1 MALINCPNCQSIIS
15 NKAQKCP
22 HCGKV
27 FKKKRRA
34 EKLLLALLL
43 VLMLAVTGWVIVKQN
58 LPEDYI
64 WMPLDRTIEQKD
76 LFSHLSEEQIDMIE
90 EYIPMVVKWYNN
102 MDVSGNV
109 VPDMNYIGGDINELG
124 NQIFD
129 TVKPT
134 DDFLQDPDYTLSE
147 EWQEWKAVY
156 TEMQPC
162 SNIHI
167 AVLETYFDTE
177 FTLELD
183 LFEDDVD
190 SYRVIDEETWKEI
203 GDAIRTAI
211 DFYY

>member
-15 NKAQKCP
+15 NKAPKCL
-22 HCGKV
+22 HCGTV
-27 FKKKRRA
+27 FKKKRRLR
-34 EKLLLALLL
+34 KILLVLLL
-43 VLMLAVTGWVIVKQN
+43 VLVLAVVGGVIVKQN

-64 WMPLDRTIEQKD
+64 WMPLDRTIERKD
-76 LFSHLSEEQIDMIE
+76 SFSHLSDEQIVMIE
-90 EYIPMVVKWYNN
+90 EYIPMAVKWYNN

-109 VPDMNYIGGDINELG
+109 APDMNYIGGDINELG

-134 DDFLQDPDYTLSE
+134 DNFLQDPDYTLSE
-147 EWQEWKAVY
+147 EWQEWKVVY

-177 FTLELD
+177 YTLELD

-190 SYRVIDEETWKEI
+190 SYRIIDEETWKEI